1 MKKKEINLVIE
12 ELKQRLVAKK
22 VKFKRYEQ
30 RISQLRQN
38 QLFQVNQK
46 QVYKDLNGEKQ
57 SDRIIPNSEDGTK
70 FCSDIWSIK
79 KDHNQEAERFEGS
92 RNKFVNSM

>member
-22 VKFKRYEQ
+22 AKFKRHEQ
-30 RISQLRQN
+30 RISQFRQN

-46 QVYKDLNGEKQ
+46 QVDKNLNGEKQ
-57 SDRIIPNSEDGTK
+57 SDRIIPNSEDSTK
-70 FCSDIWSIK
+70 
-79 KDHNQEAERFEGS
+79 
-92 RNKFVNSM
+92 V